1 VLPLNPAPISVR
13 TGWTAAI
20 VLSFAAIISFGG
32 EGLAQNGD
40 LQFDAELLSEP
51 HETPA
56 PGLPPLP
63 SNYTVPDRSQALKV
77 DPKIDFGN
85 FESGKDFSTAY
96 KDPSEN
102 SLGRVPSNGGS
113 FGFESE
119 AKVDFKKIAP
129 NESVDINADKKGNSF
144 FGLSIVTPYESK

>member
-1 VLPLNPAPISVR
+1 MLPLNPAPISVR

-20 VLSFAAIISFGG
+20 VLSLAAMISFSS
-32 EGLAQNGD
+32 EGLAQSGESLVD
-40 LQFDAELLSEP
+40 PELLF
-51 HETPA
+51 A
-56 PGLPPLP
+56 PPP
-63 SNYTVPDRSQALKV
+63 SNNYALPDRPQTLKV

-85 FESGKDFSTAY
+85 FESGKDFSNAY
-96 KDPSEN
+96 KDPSGN